1 MKISTELTR
10 ARRSAAALALDP
22 SRHQRPT
29 LTHSNLQNLTN
40 TTKSLHDSQKGTPR
54 FDVVC

>member
-22 SRHQRPT
+22 IPASKVQSDPLEIAEFDKH
-29 LTHSNLQNLTN
+29 NLNY
-40 TTKSLHDSQKGTPR
+40 
-54 FDVVC
+54 